1 MKNLK
6 LFTLIL
12 VFVFTLTACQLFS
25 SGSTPVATA
34 PASTEA
40 PASTAAGAIPYPE
53 GNQLALPVISND
65 AYPTPDVGLQST
77 QMVIQDYP
85 EPGAT
90 LPAAEAAQQSYPA
103 PAAKPLVAQL
113 EPVYPDLKDGSEVQ
127 WSQVQSIVFSGQVTK
142 IGQTHD
148 LNVYITL
155 KDGRTFKVV
164 EPAIDDIL
172 KLVQQCGD
180 LCKDIK
186 VATQ

>member
-25 SGSTPVATA
+25 SGSAPVATA

-40 PASTAAGAIPYPE
+40 PAATVGGAIPYPE
-53 GNQLALPVISND
+53 GSQLALPVISND
-65 AYPTPDVGLQST
+65 AYPTPDSGAGST
-77 QMVIQDYP
+77 QMVIQGYP

-90 LPAAEAAQQSYPA
+90 LPAAEAAQAYPA
-103 PAAKPLVAQL
+103 PAAQPLVAQV
-113 EPVYPDLKDGSEVQ
+113 EPVYPNLKDGAEVQ

-180 LCKDIK
+180 LCKDVK